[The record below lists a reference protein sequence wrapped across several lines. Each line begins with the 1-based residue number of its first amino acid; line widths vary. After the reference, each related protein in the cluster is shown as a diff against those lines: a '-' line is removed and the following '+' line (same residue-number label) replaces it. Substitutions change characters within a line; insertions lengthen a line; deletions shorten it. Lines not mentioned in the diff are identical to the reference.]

1 MVFLKLKNI
10 EDISLVLVGDH
21 NRHVFNRSPNGN
33 NLSEPKLMYTGRVD
47 DHQLK
52 ALYSGAIAFVFPSLY
67 EGFGIPPLEAMSC
80 NCPVLASNRGSIPE
94 ICGNAAAYFHPTS
107 EISLSNS
114 LNRALMDP
122 GWLDGLREA
131 GVIRLKNYSWRL
143 SAMKLYESLFH
154 K

>member
-1 MVFLKLKNI
+1 MKLKNI
-10 EDISLVLVGDH
+10 EDVALVLVGDG
-21 NRHVFNRSPNGN
+21 NGHVFNQTSNGN
-33 NLSEPKLMYTGRVD
+33 NLSEPRLMYTGRVD

-67 EGFGIPPLEAMSC
+67 EGFGIPPLEAMIC

-94 ICGNAAAYFHPTS
+94 ICGNAAAYFDPTS

-114 LNRALMDP
+114 LSRALIDH

-131 GVIRLKNYSWRL
+131 GVTRLKNYSWTL
-143 SAMKLYESLFH
+143 SAMKLYESLLH
-154 K
+154 D